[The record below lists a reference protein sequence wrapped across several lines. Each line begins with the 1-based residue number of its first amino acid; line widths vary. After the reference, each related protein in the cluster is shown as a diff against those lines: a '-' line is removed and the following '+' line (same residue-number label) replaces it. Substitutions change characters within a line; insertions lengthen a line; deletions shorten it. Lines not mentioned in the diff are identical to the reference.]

1 MTTWLVLGL
10 AAVLV
15 GFAKTAVGGMGTVA
29 VALYASVMPA
39 RESTAA
45 LLLLLLVG
53 DLVAVSRYHGHCDWR
68 LLRHLLPAVLP
79 GLVAGA
85 AVLAVVDDA
94 TLRRLIGAVLA
105 VLVLLQLALRS
116 RASAR
121 LRPSRSAGV
130 GAGVAAGFTTM
141 TANAAGPVMTL
152 YLVGQGVDKMRF
164 LGTGAWFFLVVN
176 LCKVPFSAGLG
187 LFEAQMFL
195 TTALLAPLVLLGCA
209 LGVWTVRRISQ
220 DRFDTT
226 VLAASALSAVLL
238 LLPG

>member
-1 MTTWLVLGL
+1 VTTLLVLAL

-53 DLVAVSRYHGHCDWR
+53 DVVAVSRYHGDCDWR

-85 AVLAVVDDA
+85 AVLALVDDT

-105 VLVLLQLALRS
+105 TLVLLQLLLRS
-116 RASAR
+116 RASSR
-121 LRPSRSAGV
+121 WRPSRAAGV
-130 GAGVAAGFTTM
+130 GAGLAAGFTTM

-187 LFEAQMFL
+187 LFSADMVL
-195 TTALLAPLVLLGCA
+195 MTVVLAPLVLLGCA
-209 LGVWTVRRISQ
+209 VGVWTVRRISQ
-220 DRFDTT
+220 DSFDTT

-238 LLPG
+238 LVA